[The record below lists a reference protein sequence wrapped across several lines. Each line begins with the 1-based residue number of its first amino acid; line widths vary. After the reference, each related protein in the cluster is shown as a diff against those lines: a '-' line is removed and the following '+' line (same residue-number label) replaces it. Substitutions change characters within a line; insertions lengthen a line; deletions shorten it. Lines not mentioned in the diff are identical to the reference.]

1 MSPKSRTHHIA
12 VLVQDNGE
20 LAEDVVEREL
30 VEQASRRRHRR
41 DGEPTD
47 GGPND
52 LGPGDRD
59 TDPGTD
65 SFPASDPPSS
75 WSGMD
80 RPREARSERVLASA
94 PVEDVPERP
103 HPAAPIPRT
112 IPRGEGASH

>member
-20 LAEDVVEREL
+20 LAEDVVEREV
-30 VEQASRRRHRR
+30 VEQAHRRRHRL
-41 DGEPTD
+41 DGEPD
-47 GGPND
+47 ARGSD
-52 LGPGDRD
+52 L
-59 TDPGTD
+59 GTD

-75 WSGMD
+75 WSGVD
-80 RPREARSERVLASA
+80 SPVERRSARVLAGA

-103 HPAAPIPRT
+103 DPAAPIPRT